1 MHQKKKNHN
10 KIIHH
15 RFQNH
20 NGALVNTHRMQI
32 ADAENLTLNDME
44 IGLNN
49 SRIEG
54 ENYKFTVNTA
64 QKYLVVKENY
74 LQ

>member
-1 MHQKKKNHN
+1 
-10 KIIHH
+10 
-15 RFQNH
+15 
-20 NGALVNTHRMQI
+20 MQI